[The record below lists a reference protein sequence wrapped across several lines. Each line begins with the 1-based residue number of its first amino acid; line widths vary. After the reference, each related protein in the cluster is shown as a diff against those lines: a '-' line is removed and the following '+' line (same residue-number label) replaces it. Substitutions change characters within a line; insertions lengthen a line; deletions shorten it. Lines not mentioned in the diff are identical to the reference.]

1 LKKLKDAKRE
11 ITTTKVAFDEL
22 DSNVDKKSRA
32 QWLADEEKA
41 SLERGDNLL
50 VYEVKMEK
58 GMSVLKLEDYHT
70 LTQVKK
76 LLPWQRSD

>member
-1 LKKLKDAKRE
+1 L
-11 ITTTKVAFDEL
+11 TTKAAFEEL
-22 DSNVDKKSRA
+22 DANIDKKCRE

-41 SLERGDNLL
+41 SSERGDNLI

-58 GMSVLKLEDYHT
+58 GMSVLKLKDYHR

-76 LLPWQRSD
+76 LLHWQRSD